1 MWRRGSRHKS
11 LFFFCVRRRR
21 GGRGQMVQKC
31 DRF

>member
-21 GGRGQMVQKC
+21 GGAGANGAEM
-31 DRF
+31 